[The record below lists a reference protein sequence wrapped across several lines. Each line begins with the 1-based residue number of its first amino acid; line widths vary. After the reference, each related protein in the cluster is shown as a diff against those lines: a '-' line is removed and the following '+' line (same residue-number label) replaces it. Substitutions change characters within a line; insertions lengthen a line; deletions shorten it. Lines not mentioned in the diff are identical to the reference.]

1 MVANDVARWISLIH
15 RAAYL
20 RCIISLL
27 WRYAPYTFRNRLD
40 LLSILFFFVGFLRR
54 RRKFQLYLSVK
65 CGKFGLK
72 LFQFVLLFHTLP
84 AISCNCGTSFSSTSF
99 FPLYWSIMDGIRSN
113 AFRKLRA
120 AATES
125 AIARCPLL

>member
-54 RRKFQLYLSVK
+54 RRKFQLYLAVK
-65 CGKFGLK
+65 CGKFGLQ
-72 LFQFVLLFHTLP
+72 LFKFILLLP
-84 AISCNCGTSFSSTSF
+84 HFARY
-99 FPLYWSIMDGIRSN
+99 LLQ
-113 AFRKLRA
+113 LRY
-120 AATES
+120 
-125 AIARCPLL
+125 PLLQYLVHLFVTH